1 MARINPSPRYYRD
14 YFKGPGY
21 GVLLPLYLVPETG
34 HQQCFS
40 FVFLLLLFL
49 FILSLKFSC
58 LTHPGA
64 RLQVCAA
71 PWFKSYFWWR
81 NVVKWP
87 PFPSGRPRAQRLAS
101 GIVQTEVH
109 KPSVYP
115 QCFFIRIFFLIYG
128 YQKAEGPCH
137 KRNAYATSPIPFLL
151 AVLWWAGNRN
161 FPTPFDFP
169 RSFFKTVDE

>member
-115 QCFFIRIFFLIYG
+115 QCFFIRIFFFNLWVSKG
-128 YQKAEGPCH
+128 RGTLSQK
-137 KRNAYATSPIPFLL
+137 KRLCNVPHTFFVGS
-151 AVLWWAGNRN
+151 AVVSR
-161 FPTPFDFP
+161 
-169 RSFFKTVDE
+169 K